1 MMNVSTKHALF
12 AVICSLVCIGCES
25 SKPVRELGETTSQ
38 IAGNVGLQ
46 MEKFAQTQKTLADI
60 RTADIVRLKKVNTE
74 AANDRERQLAVM
86 KLSHMSNQV
95 NFLTNIT
102 SIAQA
107 YADKQYAGGQ
117 TVAMRE
123 AIRLKLTPIDTPA
136 TALLG
141 VSKDLNKLSQ
151 KADIEQETTKL
162 IQFGQDVKQNVD
174 TLEAAK
180 TNAIKAATP
189 AKNPKQ

>member
-1 MMNVSTKHALF
+1 
-12 AVICSLVCIGCES
+12 
-25 SKPVRELGETTSQ
+25 
-38 IAGNVGLQ
+38 
-46 MEKFAQTQKTLADI
+46 
-60 RTADIVRLKKVNTE
+60 
-74 AANDRERQLAVM
+74 
-86 KLSHMSNQV
+86 MSNQV

>member
-1 MMNVSTKHALF
+1 
-12 AVICSLVCIGCES
+12 
-25 SKPVRELGETTSQ
+25 VRELGETTSQ